1 MHLGFIY
8 FFIFGGFLVVGI
20 YQGAVKEV
28 LDKVLSKP
36 IRPHFAIACIGV
48 QFNLE
53 VIHRLVSNFL

>member
-1 MHLGFIY
+1 M
-8 FFIFGGFLVVGI
+8 VGI